1 MVIFDR
7 EHLNHLINN
16 DSIKE
21 LKIYVSEILNI
32 HNERLK
38 LLLIDEFETKQL
50 TIDKNTHFAIILNN
64 SAEKTITINGITFEE
79 FLYIDNVE
87 NIIIDSNIINIKEI
101 KFIIFEDMCK
111 EFKHNQK
118 LVDMFKRDTSNNI
131 FIIEDKDI
139 INNEECDFYREI
151 IDNFIINN
159 SFTNVHWYPGNNVN
173 CNTFVLRDNKI
184 IDNLNT
190 NEFTNKSL
198 IKDINNKT
206 TRIFNKLRT
215 YLKENYELNAKGD
228 SGFQFRK
235 IFGPTR
241 VHTDGIYDTVN
252 PVTVDVTRIASVIV
266 CLNDDYEGGE
276 FYFPIQDITVKL
288 KKGQIIVFPPY
299 WTHPHL
305 TMDLKNRTYRY
316 TINSWLY
323 EDRENFKLK

>member
-16 DSIKE
+16 DNIKE
-21 LKIYVSEILNI
+21 LKNYVSEKMNI

-50 TIDKNTHFAIILNN
+50 TIDKISHFAIILNN

-101 KFIIFEDMCK
+101 KFIIFEDTCK
-111 EFKHNQK
+111 QFKHNQK
-118 LVDMFKRDTSNNI
+118 IIEMFKRDTSNNI

-139 INNEECDFYREI
+139 INNEDCDFYREI

-159 SFTNVHWYPGNNVN
+159 SFANLVWQAGNNVN
-173 CNTFVLRDNKI
+173 CNTFMLDDKNFK
-184 IDNLNT
+184 
-190 NEFTNKSL
+190 FTNKSL
-198 IKDINNKT
+198 IKEINNKT

-215 YLKENYELNAKGD
+215 YLKENYEMNAKGD

-241 VHTDGIYDTVN
+241 VHKDGIYDTSN
-252 PVTVDVTRIASVIV
+252 PVTLDVTRMASVIV

-323 EDRENFKLK
+323 EDPENFKLILK